1 MTRFIAAGFAALTD
15 PFFAASAFA
24 DPVTAKDLSGRK
36 ICWQDG
42 LVGTFSPDG
51 KYRSSLS
58 GAGTWQVNSVGVQI
72 RTEHYSGLY
81 DIDKQPDGTLK
92 SLTRHSSGHYCN

>member
-1 MTRFIAAGFAALTD
+1 
-15 PFFAASAFA
+15 
-24 DPVTAKDLSGRK
+24 
-36 ICWQDG
+36 
-42 LVGTFSPDG
+42 
-51 KYRSSLS
+51 LS